1 MKTVIVSG
9 GFDPIHSGHISYIA
23 EAKKYG
29 DRLVVALNSDEWLS
43 NKKGKPFM
51 SFLERKIILESLKP
65 VDLVIGFE
73 DDDLGSCTNAIKQV
87 QMLYPQDKIIF
98 CNGGDRNKTNIPEM
112 EVDDI
117 EFIFGVGGE
126 NKKNSSS
133 WILKNWQEDFEDRV
147 WGKFYNLY
155 VNEKI
160 KLKELIIL
168 PGKGMSLQRHFNR
181 DEIWFVSKGKC
192 KVKYQRVGQKDFK
205 NDKLDLHDVF
215 KVGKE
220 DWHQIYNPYADECR
234 MIEIQYGDETSEGDI
249 ERLEFYKGNNNE

>member
-1 MKTVIVSG
+1 MLQDNQQPKAIK
-9 GFDPIHSGHISYIA
+9 
-23 EAKKYG
+23 EK
-29 DRLVVALNSDEWLS
+29 LL
-43 NKKGKPFM
+43 
-51 SFLERKIILESLKP
+51 SFLKNDNPFFYTRKLIDTQ
-65 VDLVIGFE
+65 VDE
-73 DDDLGSCTNAIKQV
+73 
-87 QMLYPQDKIIF
+87 
-98 CNGGDRNKTNIPEM
+98 
-112 EVDDI
+112 I